1 MSWIEHV
8 EEEGK
13 RSCASYLFF
22 LSFFLSFFLVFF
34 FIFFYDWRKITVQRI
49 SLQHEAAAA
58 AVEAQ
63 QKKEWLFVSRR
74 GKGRW
79 TTTPLS

>member
-1 MSWIEHV
+1 MLWAGSSMSSRKQRKV
-8 EEEGK
+8 V
-13 RSCASYLFF
+13 YFLFIF
-22 LSFFLSFFLVFF
+22 SFFLSFFLVF

-58 AVEAQ
+58 AEAE
-63 QKKEWLFVSRR
+63 QKNGYLWVDGGK
-74 GKGRW
+74 KGRW